1 MVNVHGE
8 TMHIEI
14 RDLTVKYKDITAL
27 ENIDLKIEGPGLIQ
41 VLGPNGA
48 GKSTL
53 LRSIAGLVKPQ
64 KGCICINGK
73 DTTANPRLAGR
84 IIGYVAQRPEVSKY
98 STITVRELLCYSH
111 MIRRQ
116 KWPRPPCREV
126 PRGIDAIIHE
136 DILDRRLTELSG
148 GQLMKTYIARSL
160 MPGPGILLLDEP
172 LGPMDPASKLE
183 FADIISMLS
192 KERLVLVTSHDPI
205 ILLEY
210 TDKILLLNK
219 KVIAYGSPREVLR
232 EEVLSKAYG
241 RGFREVGYHIHL
253 FDSHY

>member
-1 MVNVHGE
+1 MASVHGE
-8 TMHIEI
+8 TMYIEI

-73 DTTANPRLAGR
+73 DTTANPQLAGR
-84 IIGYVAQRPEVSKY
+84 SIGYVAQRPEVSKY
-98 STITVRELLCYSH
+98 STITVREFLCYSY

-116 KWPRPPCREV
+116 RWPRPPCREI
-126 PRGIDAIIHE
+126 PHNIEPIIHE
-136 DILDRRLTELSG
+136 DILDRKLTELSG

-160 MPGPGILLLDEP
+160 MYAPSILLLDEP

-219 KVIAYGSPREVLR
+219 RVIAYGRPSEVLL
-232 EEVLSKAYG
+232 EEVLSRAYG
-241 RGFREVGYHIHL
+241 RGFREVEYHIHL